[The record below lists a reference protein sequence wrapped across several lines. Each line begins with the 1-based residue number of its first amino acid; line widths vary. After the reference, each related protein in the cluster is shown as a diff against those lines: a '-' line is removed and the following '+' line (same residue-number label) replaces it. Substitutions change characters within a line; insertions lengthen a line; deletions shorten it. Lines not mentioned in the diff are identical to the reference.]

1 MKAKKLLLSLLFL
14 TVLGGSIYYF
24 VNTKIVK
31 ESNDIVLNDLQL
43 DNIDDGIYIG
53 EYALSPVKVKV
64 EVAIKN
70 HRVEKIEILEHQK
83 GIGKKAEK
91 ITEDVVNNQ
100 SLNVDVVSGAT
111 VSSKVILKAVDNA
124 VNK

>member
-1 MKAKKLLLSLLFL
+1 MKAKKLLLSLLFV
-14 TVLGGSIYYF
+14 TVLSGSIYYF
-24 VNTKIVK
+24 VSTKIVK
-31 ESNDIVLNDLQL
+31 ESNDIVLNNLQL
-43 DNIDDGIYIG
+43 DNVDDGIYIG

-64 EVAIKN
+64 EVVIKN
-70 HRVEKIEILEHQK
+70 NIVEKIEILEHQK
-83 GIGKKAEK
+83 GIGDKAEK
-91 ITEDVVNNQ
+91 ITEDVINKQ

>member
-64 EVAIKN
+64 EVAIEN

-91 ITEDVVNNQ
+91 ITGDVVNNQ